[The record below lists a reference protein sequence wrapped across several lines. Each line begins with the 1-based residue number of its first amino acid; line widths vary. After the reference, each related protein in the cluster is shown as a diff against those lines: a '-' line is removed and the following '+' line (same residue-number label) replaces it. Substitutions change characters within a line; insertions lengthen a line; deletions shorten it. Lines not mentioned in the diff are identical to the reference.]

1 MSAVEIT
8 IAFECLPARMEEVRL
23 WLSERGCVYKLASTA
38 ISGERV
44 VVVEFT
50 SSADADEFARRFDGS
65 LVAGWMG

>member
-8 IAFECLPARMEEVRL
+8 IAYECLPSRMEDVRR
-23 WLSERGCVYKLASTA
+23 WLSERRCVYKLASTA

-44 VVVEFT
+44 VVVEFA

>member
-1 MSAVEIT
+1 MSAVEIR
-8 IAFECLPARMEEVRL
+8 IAPRHHRSRMEEVRR
-23 WLSERGCVYKLASTA
+23 WLSERGCVYKLASTV
-38 ISGERV
+38 SSDERV